1 MLTFTILLPC
11 YNPHAEWEENVYRNF
26 LSIQQHNPDKDFNL
40 VIVNDGSTKGFSENK
55 LSRLNIKKLLVIEL
69 TENKG
74 KGFALREGVH
84 QSVKT
89 DYYIYT
95 DVDFPYTE
103 LSFQKIISELE
114 KGETNIAAGV
124 RDEGYYKGVP
134 LLRKLISKSLR
145 GLIGSLFHLKIT
157 DTQCGL
163 KGFDNKGRE
172 IFLQTTINRYLF
184 DMEFI
189 FLASAQS
196 GISMKPVP
204 VELRDNIQFSKLN
217 LKILFREG
225 QNFLKIFFHSFTENR
240 SNQ

>member
-11 YNPHAEWEENVYRNF
+11 YNPHNEWEENVRRNF
-26 LSIQQHNPDKDFNL
+26 LSVQQHNPDKEFNL
-40 VIVNDGSTKGFSENK
+40 VIVNDGSTKGFSGSK
-55 LSRLNIKKLLVIEL
+55 LSQLNIKNLLVTEL
-69 TENKG
+69 AENRG
-74 KGFALREGVH
+74 KGFALREGIRR
-84 QSVKT
+84 SAKT

-103 LSFQKIISELE
+103 SSFQKIISELE
-114 KGETNIAAGV
+114 NGKVNIAAGV

-134 LLRKLISKSLR
+134 LLRKLISKLLR
-145 GLIGSLFHLKIT
+145 GLIGILFHLKIT

-196 GISMKPVP
+196 GVSIKPVT

-217 LKILFREG
+217 PKILFREG
-225 QNFLKIFFHSFTENR
+225 RNFLKIFFHSITKSR